1 MEEKKILAIFGG
13 SFNPPLNS
21 HFSLAQQI
29 VNEYENIEK
38 VIFVPVNSKYEKE
51 GLLEN
56 EHRYNMLKL
65 VCDKNKDFIV
75 SDIEL
80 KQEKQLH
87 TIETLE
93 LLQNEYPN
101 NIICF
106 TIGTDNLK
114 EISKWGSSEKLV
126 TDFKILVL
134 ERDEDNMDEI
144 IKNDEF
150 LLKYKESFIKLKEN
164 IRSNISSTFVREKIK
179 RGKSIRYLTPDEVY
193 YYIKENN
200 LYWPKKWLE
209 RAIYV
214 RKTKII

>member
-1 MEEKKILAIFGG
+1 MEEKKVLVIFGG

-38 VIFVPVNSKYEKE
+38 VLFVPVNSKYQKA

-65 VCDKNKDFIV
+65 VCDKNTDFLV
-75 SDIEL
+75 SDIEI
-80 KQEKQLH
+80 KQDRQLY

-93 LLQNEYPN
+93 LLQKEYPDN
-101 NIICF
+101 TICF
-106 TIGTDNLK
+106 TVGTDNLK
-114 EISKWGSSEKLV
+114 EISNWWCAKELIS
-126 TDFKILVL
+126 TYKILVL
-134 ERDEDNMDEI
+134 ERDEDNMEEI
-144 IKNDEF
+144 INKDEF
-150 LLKYKESFIKLKEN
+150 LLENRTSFIKLKEN
-164 IRSNISSTFVREKIK
+164 IRSNISSSFARDKIR

-200 LYWPKKWLE
+200 LYNLF
-209 RAIYV
+209 
-214 RKTKII
+214 